1 MISRY
6 TLPEMEKVWSETN
19 KYDNWLKVEI
29 AVCWAL
35 KEVGTI
41 PVDDYNKIKK
51 SNYNYKRLNEILSD
65 TKHDMTA
72 FLLSIT
78 ENMSDEGRWIHYGL
92 TTSDVWD
99 TATSLQIV
107 EAANI
112 ILVQLK
118 NLKNILTNQAIK
130 HKDTVMMGRTHGIH
144 AEPMTL
150 GLKFLLWAEEISRSQ
165 IRLENSIIQIN
176 IGKISGPVGTNAS
189 VSPKV
194 EELTC
199 ERLGLNVAPI
209 SNQIIQRDRYADF
222 MTTLAICGGS
232 LEKFATE
239 IRSLQRTEI
248 GELQEPFGSLQTG
261 SSSMPHKKNPDI
273 TERIC
278 GLSRILRGNS
288 LVALENISLWG
299 ERDISHS
306 SAERIV
312 LPDSCFT
319 INYMLHKFIEI
330 MEGLIIN
337 EDKMKENINY
347 TRGLIYSQRLMLTLI
362 SKGMTRDIAYR
373 IVQKSSNDSW
383 NNKIEFKTLISNN
396 TEIKDI
402 LSLKEIDEV
411 FDINYYLRN
420 ISYKFNNSNLIKD
433 RLS

>member
-6 TLPEMEKVWSETN
+6 TLPEMEKVWSDSN

-41 PVDDYNKIKK
+41 PQEDFNKIEK
-51 SNYNYKRLNEILSD
+51 SNYDYDRLNEILED

-78 ENMSDEGRWIHYGL
+78 EKMGNEGRWIHFGL

-99 TATSLQIV
+99 TATSMQIV
-107 EAANI
+107 QAANI
-112 ILVQLK
+112 ILDQII
-118 NLKNILTNQAIK
+118 NLKKLLANLSVK
-130 HKDTVMMGRTHGIH
+130 YKDTVMMGRTHGIH
-144 AEPMTL
+144 AEPITL
-150 GLKFLLWAEEISRSQ
+150 GLKLLLWTEEIGRAEK
-165 IRLENSIIQIN
+165 RLENSISQIN
-176 IGKISGPVGTNAS
+176 FGKISGPVGTNAS
-189 VSPKV
+189 VSPEV
-194 EELTC
+194 EKLTC
-199 ERLGLNVAPI
+199 DKLGLNVAPV

-248 GELQEPFGSLQTG
+248 GELQEPFGDLQTG

-278 GLSRILRGNS
+278 GLSRVLRGNA
-288 LVALENISLWG
+288 LVSLENISLWG

-306 SAERIV
+306 SAERIT

-319 INYMLHKFIEI
+319 INYMLFKFTEI
-330 MEGLIIN
+330 MTGLIVN
-337 EDKMKENINY
+337 EDKMIDNINLS
-347 TRGLIYSQRLMLTLI
+347 RGLIYSQRLMLTLI
-362 SKGMTRDIAYR
+362 SKGMTRDTAYR
-373 IVQKSSNDSW
+373 IVQKNSNDAW
-383 NNKIEFKTLISNN
+383 NNKIELKKLISENAEVNKTLSNQ
-396 TEIKDI
+396 EI
-402 LSLKEIDEV
+402 EEV
-411 FDINYYLRN
+411 FDINYYLKN
-420 ISYKFNNSNLIKD
+420 INYKFENSKLIKEI
-433 RLS
+433 

>member
-6 TLPEMEKVWSETN
+6 TLPEMEKVWSDSN

-41 PVDDYNKIKK
+41 PQEDFDKIEK
-51 SNYNYKRLNEILSD
+51 SNYDYNRLNEILED

-78 ENMSDEGRWIHYGL
+78 EKMGNEGRWIHFGL

-99 TATSLQIV
+99 TATSMQIV
-107 EAANI
+107 QAANI
-112 ILVQLK
+112 ILDQIK
-118 NLKNILTNQAIK
+118 NLKKLLANLSIK
-130 HKDTVMMGRTHGIH
+130 YKDTVMMGRTHGIH
-144 AEPMTL
+144 AEPITL
-150 GLKFLLWAEEISRSQ
+150 GLKLLLWTEEIGRAEQ
-165 IRLENSIIQIN
+165 RLENSISQIN
-176 IGKISGPVGTNAS
+176 FGKISGPVGTNAS
-189 VSPKV
+189 VSPEV
-194 EELTC
+194 EKLTC
-199 ERLGLNVAPI
+199 DKLGLNVAPV

-248 GELQEPFGSLQTG
+248 GELQEPFGDLQTG

-278 GLSRILRGNS
+278 GLSRVLRGNA
-288 LVALENISLWG
+288 LVSLENISLWG

-306 SAERIV
+306 SAERIT

-319 INYMLHKFIEI
+319 INYMLFKFTEI
-330 MEGLIIN
+330 MAGLIVN
-337 EDKMKENINY
+337 EDKMIDNINLS
-347 TRGLIYSQRLMLTLI
+347 RGLIYSQRLMLTLI
-362 SKGMTRDIAYR
+362 SKGMTRDTAYR
-373 IVQKSSNDSW
+373 IVQKKSNDAW
-383 NNKIEFKTLISNN
+383 NNKIELKKLISQNDEVNKTLSNQ
-396 TEIKDI
+396 EI
-402 LSLKEIDEV
+402 EEV
-411 FDINYYLRN
+411 FDINYYLKN
-420 ISYKFNNSNLIKD
+420 INYKFENSKLLKEI
-433 RLS
+433 

>member
-6 TLPEMEKVWSETN
+6 TLPEMEKVWSDSN

-41 PVDDYNKIKK
+41 PQEDFDKIEK
-51 SNYNYKRLNEILSD
+51 SNYDYNRLNEILED

-78 ENMSDEGRWIHYGL
+78 EKMGNEGRWIHFGL

-99 TATSLQIV
+99 TATSMQIV
-107 EAANI
+107 QAANI
-112 ILVQLK
+112 ILDQIK
-118 NLKNILTNQAIK
+118 NLKKLLANLSIK
-130 HKDTVMMGRTHGIH
+130 YKDTVMMGRTHGIH
-144 AEPMTL
+144 AEPITL
-150 GLKFLLWAEEISRSQ
+150 GLKLLLWTEEIGRAEK
-165 IRLENSIIQIN
+165 RLENSISQIN
-176 IGKISGPVGTNAS
+176 FGKISGPVGTNAS
-189 VSPKV
+189 VSPEV
-194 EELTC
+194 EKLTC
-199 ERLGLNVAPI
+199 DKLGLNVAPV

-248 GELQEPFGSLQTG
+248 GELQEPFGDLQTG

-278 GLSRILRGNS
+278 GLSRLLRGNA
-288 LVALENISLWG
+288 LVSLENISLWG

-306 SAERIV
+306 SAERIT

-319 INYMLHKFIEI
+319 INYMLFKFTEI
-330 MEGLIIN
+330 MAGLIVN
-337 EDKMKENINY
+337 EDKMIDNINLS
-347 TRGLIYSQRLMLTLI
+347 RGLIYSQRLMLTLI
-362 SKGMTRDIAYR
+362 SKGMTRDTAYR
-373 IVQKSSNDSW
+373 IVQKNSNDAW
-383 NNKIEFKTLISNN
+383 NNKIELKKLISENDEVNKTLSNQ
-396 TEIKDI
+396 EI
-402 LSLKEIDEV
+402 EEV
-411 FDINYYLRN
+411 FDINYYLKN
-420 ISYKFNNSNLIKD
+420 INYKFENSKLLKEI
-433 RLS
+433 

>member
-6 TLPEMEKVWSETN
+6 TLPEMEQIWSDTN
-19 KYDNWLKVEI
+19 KYDTWLKVEL

-41 PVDDYNKIKK
+41 PKSDFNKIEK
-51 SNYNYKRLNEILSD
+51 SNYNYERLNEILED

-78 ENMSDEGRWIHYGL
+78 EKMGDEGRWIHYGL

-99 TATSLQIV
+99 TATSIQIV
-107 EAANI
+107 QAAKI
-112 ILVQLK
+112 ILSQITQLK
-118 NLKNILTNQAIK
+118 NLLSNLAIK
-130 HKDTVMMGRTHGIH
+130 YKNSVMMGRTHGIH

-150 GLKFLLWAEEISRSQ
+150 GLKFLLWAEEISRAE
-165 IRLENSIIQIN
+165 IRLSNSIAQIN
-176 IGKISGPVGTNAS
+176 FGKISGPVGTNAS
-189 VSPKV
+189 VSPRV

-199 ERLGLNVAPI
+199 EKLGISVAPV

-222 MTTLAICGGS
+222 MTTLAISGGS

-248 GELQEPFGSLQTG
+248 GELQEPFGDLQTG

-278 GLSRILRGNS
+278 GLSRVLRGNA

-306 SAERIV
+306 SAERIT

-319 INYMLHKFIEI
+319 LNYMLHKFIEI
-330 MEGLIIN
+330 MSGLIVN
-337 EDKMKENINY
+337 EDKMTDNINMSL
-347 TRGLIYSQRLMLTLI
+347 GLIYSQRLMLTLI
-362 SKGMTRDIAYR
+362 SKGMTRDTAYR
-373 IVQKSSNDSW
+373 IVQKNSNDAW
-383 NNKIEFKTLISNN
+383 NKKIELKSLISKNKEVN
-396 TEIKDI
+396 QT
-402 LSLKEIDEV
+402 LSSDEIDEV
-411 FDINYYLRN
+411 FDINYYLKN
-420 ISYKFNNSNLIKD
+420 INYKFEHSKLLKEIKK
-433 RLS
+433 

>member
-6 TLPEMEKVWSETN
+6 TLPEMEKVWSDTN

-41 PVDDYNKIKK
+41 PPEDFDKIEK
-51 SNYNYKRLNEILSD
+51 SNYDYDRLNEILED

-78 ENMSDEGRWIHYGL
+78 EKMGNEGRWIHFGL

-99 TATSLQIV
+99 TATSMQIV
-107 EAANI
+107 QAANI
-112 ILVQLK
+112 ILDQIK
-118 NLKNILTNQAIK
+118 NLKKLFANLSVK
-130 HKDTVMMGRTHGIH
+130 YKDTVMMGRTHGIH

-150 GLKFLLWAEEISRSQ
+150 GLKLLLWTEEISRSEL
-165 IRLENSIIQIN
+165 RLKQSIEQIN
-176 IGKISGPVGTNAS
+176 VGKISGPVGTNAT
-189 VSPKV
+189 VSPEV
-194 EELTC
+194 EKLTC
-199 ERLGLNVAPI
+199 DKLKIKVAPV

-248 GELQEPFGSLQTG
+248 GELQEPFGDLQTG

-278 GLSRILRGNS
+278 GLSRVLRGNA
-288 LVALENISLWG
+288 LVSLENISLWG

-306 SAERIV
+306 SAERIT

-319 INYMLHKFIEI
+319 INYMLFKFTEI
-330 MEGLIIN
+330 MTGLIVN
-337 EDKMKENINY
+337 EDKMIDNINLS
-347 TRGLIYSQRLMLTLI
+347 RGLIYSQRLMLTLI
-362 SKGMTRDIAYR
+362 SKGMTRDTAYR
-373 IVQKSSNDSW
+373 IVQKNSNDAW
-383 NNKIEFKTLISNN
+383 NNKIELKKLISENIEVNKTLSNQ
-396 TEIKDI
+396 EI
-402 LSLKEIDEV
+402 EEV
-411 FDINYYLRN
+411 FDINYYLKN
-420 ISYKFNNSNLIKD
+420 INYKFENSKLIKEI
-433 RLS
+433 

>member
-6 TLPEMEKVWSETN
+6 TLPEMEKVWSDSN

-41 PVDDYNKIKK
+41 PQEDFNKIEK
-51 SNYNYKRLNEILSD
+51 SNYDYDRLNEILED

-78 ENMSDEGRWIHYGL
+78 EKMGNEGRWIHFGL

-99 TATSLQIV
+99 TATSMQIV
-107 EAANI
+107 QAANI
-112 ILVQLK
+112 ILDQIK
-118 NLKNILTNQAIK
+118 NLKKLLANLSVK
-130 HKDTVMMGRTHGIH
+130 YKDTVMMGRTHGIH
-144 AEPMTL
+144 AEPITL
-150 GLKFLLWAEEISRSQ
+150 GLKLLLWTEEIGRAEK
-165 IRLENSIIQIN
+165 RLENSISQIN
-176 IGKISGPVGTNAS
+176 FGKISGPVGTNAS
-189 VSPKV
+189 VSPEV
-194 EELTC
+194 EKLTC
-199 ERLGLNVAPI
+199 DKLGLNVAPV

-248 GELQEPFGSLQTG
+248 GELQEPFGDLQTG

-278 GLSRILRGNS
+278 GLSRVLRGNA
-288 LVALENISLWG
+288 LVSLENISLWG

-306 SAERIV
+306 SAERIT

-319 INYMLHKFIEI
+319 INYMLFKFTEI
-330 MEGLIIN
+330 MAGLIVN
-337 EDKMKENINY
+337 EDKMIDNINLS
-347 TRGLIYSQRLMLTLI
+347 RGLIYSQRLMLTLI
-362 SKGMTRDIAYR
+362 SKGMTRDTAYR
-373 IVQKSSNDSW
+373 IVQKNSNDAW
-383 NNKIEFKTLISNN
+383 NNKIELKKLISENAEVNKTLSNQ
-396 TEIKDI
+396 EI
-402 LSLKEIDEV
+402 EEV
-411 FDINYYLRN
+411 FDINYYLKN
-420 ISYKFNNSNLIKD
+420 INYKFENSKLIKEI
-433 RLS
+433 

>member
-1 MISRY
+1 
-6 TLPEMEKVWSETN
+6 
-19 KYDNWLKVEI
+19 
-29 AVCWAL
+29 
-35 KEVGTI
+35 
-41 PVDDYNKIKK
+41 
-51 SNYNYKRLNEILSD
+51 
-65 TKHDMTA
+65 
-72 FLLSIT
+72 
-78 ENMSDEGRWIHYGL
+78 
-92 TTSDVWD
+92 
-99 TATSLQIV
+99 
-107 EAANI
+107 
-112 ILVQLK
+112 
-118 NLKNILTNQAIK
+118 
-130 HKDTVMMGRTHGIH
+130 
-144 AEPMTL
+144 
-150 GLKFLLWAEEISRSQ
+150 
-165 IRLENSIIQIN
+165 
-176 IGKISGPVGTNAS
+176 VGTNAS

>member
-6 TLPEMEKVWSETN
+6 TLPEMEKVWSDSN

-41 PVDDYNKIKK
+41 PQEDFDKIEK
-51 SNYNYKRLNEILSD
+51 SNYDYNRLNEILED

-78 ENMSDEGRWIHYGL
+78 EKMGNEGRWIHFGL

-99 TATSLQIV
+99 TATSMQIV
-107 EAANI
+107 QAANI
-112 ILVQLK
+112 ILDQIK
-118 NLKNILTNQAIK
+118 NLKKLLANLSIK
-130 HKDTVMMGRTHGIH
+130 YKDTVMMGRTHGIH
-144 AEPMTL
+144 AEPITL
-150 GLKFLLWAEEISRSQ
+150 GLKLLLWTEEIGRAEQ
-165 IRLENSIIQIN
+165 RLENSISQIN
-176 IGKISGPVGTNAS
+176 FGKISGPVGTNAS
-189 VSPKV
+189 VSPEV
-194 EELTC
+194 EKLTC
-199 ERLGLNVAPI
+199 DKLGLNVAPV

-248 GELQEPFGSLQTG
+248 SELQEPFGDLQTG

-278 GLSRILRGNS
+278 GLSRVLRGNA
-288 LVALENISLWG
+288 LVSLENISLWG

-306 SAERIV
+306 SAERIT

-319 INYMLHKFIEI
+319 INYMLFKFTEI
-330 MEGLIIN
+330 MTGLIVN
-337 EDKMKENINY
+337 EDKMIDNINLS
-347 TRGLIYSQRLMLTLI
+347 RGLIYSQRLMLTLI
-362 SKGMTRDIAYR
+362 SKGMTRDTAYR
-373 IVQKSSNDSW
+373 IVQKNSNDAW
-383 NNKIEFKTLISNN
+383 NNKIELKKLISENDEVNKTLSNQ
-396 TEIKDI
+396 EI
-402 LSLKEIDEV
+402 EEV
-411 FDINYYLRN
+411 FDINYYLKN
-420 ISYKFNNSNLIKD
+420 INYKFENSKLLKEI
-433 RLS
+433 

>member
-6 TLPEMEKVWSETN
+6 TLPEMEKVWSDSN

-41 PVDDYNKIKK
+41 PQEDFNKIEK
-51 SNYNYKRLNEILSD
+51 SKYDYDRLNEILED

-78 ENMSDEGRWIHYGL
+78 EKMGNEGRWIHFGL

-99 TATSLQIV
+99 TATSMQIV
-107 EAANI
+107 QAANI
-112 ILVQLK
+112 ILDQIK
-118 NLKNILTNQAIK
+118 NLKKLLANLSLK
-130 HKDTVMMGRTHGIH
+130 YKDTVMMGRTHGIH
-144 AEPMTL
+144 AEPITL
-150 GLKFLLWAEEISRSQ
+150 GLKLLLWTEEIGRAEK
-165 IRLENSIIQIN
+165 RLENSISQIN
-176 IGKISGPVGTNAS
+176 FGKISGPVGTNAS
-189 VSPKV
+189 VSPEV
-194 EELTC
+194 EKLTC
-199 ERLGLNVAPI
+199 DKLGLNVAPV

-248 GELQEPFGSLQTG
+248 GELQEPFGDLQTG

-278 GLSRILRGNS
+278 GLSRVLRGNA
-288 LVALENISLWG
+288 LVSLENISLWG

-306 SAERIV
+306 SAERIT

-319 INYMLHKFIEI
+319 INYMLFKFTEI
-330 MEGLIIN
+330 MTGLIVN
-337 EDKMKENINY
+337 EDKMIDNINLS
-347 TRGLIYSQRLMLTLI
+347 RGLIYSQRLMLTLI
-362 SKGMTRDIAYR
+362 SKGMTRDTAYR
-373 IVQKSSNDSW
+373 IVQKNSNDAW
-383 NNKIEFKTLISNN
+383 NNKVELKKLISENDDVNKTLSNQ
-396 TEIKDI
+396 EI
-402 LSLKEIDEV
+402 EEV
-411 FDINYYLRN
+411 FDINYYLKN
-420 ISYKFNNSNLIKD
+420 INYKFENSKLIKEI
-433 RLS
+433 

>member
-6 TLPEMEKVWSETN
+6 TLPEMEKVWSDSN

-41 PVDDYNKIKK
+41 PQEDFDKIEK
-51 SNYNYKRLNEILSD
+51 SNYDYNRLNEILED

-78 ENMSDEGRWIHYGL
+78 EKMGNEGRWIHFGL

-99 TATSLQIV
+99 TATSMQIV
-107 EAANI
+107 QAANI
-112 ILVQLK
+112 ILDQIK
-118 NLKNILTNQAIK
+118 NLKKLLANLSIK
-130 HKDTVMMGRTHGIH
+130 YKDTVMMGRTHGIH
-144 AEPMTL
+144 AEPITL
-150 GLKFLLWAEEISRSQ
+150 GLKLLLWTEEIGRAEQ
-165 IRLENSIIQIN
+165 RLENSISQIN
-176 IGKISGPVGTNAS
+176 FGKISGPVGTNAS
-189 VSPKV
+189 VSPEV
-194 EELTC
+194 EKLTC
-199 ERLGLNVAPI
+199 DKLGLNVAPV

-248 GELQEPFGSLQTG
+248 SELQEPFGDLQTG

-278 GLSRILRGNS
+278 GLSRVLRGNA
-288 LVALENISLWG
+288 LVSLENISLWG

-306 SAERIV
+306 SAERIT

-319 INYMLHKFIEI
+319 INYMLFKFTEI
-330 MEGLIIN
+330 MAGLIVN
-337 EDKMKENINY
+337 EDKMIDNINLS
-347 TRGLIYSQRLMLTLI
+347 RGLIYSQRLMLTLI
-362 SKGMTRDIAYR
+362 SKGMTRDTAYR
-373 IVQKSSNDSW
+373 IVQKNSNDAW
-383 NNKIEFKTLISNN
+383 NNKIELKKLISENDEVNKTLSNQ
-396 TEIKDI
+396 EI
-402 LSLKEIDEV
+402 EEV
-411 FDINYYLRN
+411 FDINYYLKN
-420 ISYKFNNSNLIKD
+420 INYKFENSKLLKEI
-433 RLS
+433 

>member
-6 TLPEMEKVWSETN
+6 TLPEMEKVWSDSN

-41 PVDDYNKIKK
+41 PQEDFNKIEK
-51 SNYNYKRLNEILSD
+51 SNYDYDRLNEILED

-78 ENMSDEGRWIHYGL
+78 EKMGNEGRWIHFGL

-99 TATSLQIV
+99 TATSMQIV
-107 EAANI
+107 QAANI
-112 ILVQLK
+112 ILDQIK
-118 NLKNILTNQAIK
+118 NLKKLLANLSVK
-130 HKDTVMMGRTHGIH
+130 YKDTVMMGRTHGIH
-144 AEPMTL
+144 AEPITL
-150 GLKFLLWAEEISRSQ
+150 GLKLLLWTEEIGRAEK
-165 IRLENSIIQIN
+165 RLENSISQIN
-176 IGKISGPVGTNAS
+176 FGKISGPVGTNAS
-189 VSPKV
+189 VSPEV
-194 EELTC
+194 EKLTC
-199 ERLGLNVAPI
+199 DKLGLNVAPV

-248 GELQEPFGSLQTG
+248 GELQEPFGDLQTG

-278 GLSRILRGNS
+278 GLSRVLRGNA
-288 LVALENISLWG
+288 LVSLENISLWG

-306 SAERIV
+306 SAERIT

-319 INYMLHKFIEI
+319 INYMLFKFTEI
-330 MEGLIIN
+330 MTGLIVN
-337 EDKMKENINY
+337 EDKMIDNINLS
-347 TRGLIYSQRLMLTLI
+347 RGLIYSQRLMLTLI
-362 SKGMTRDIAYR
+362 SKGMTRDTAYR
-373 IVQKSSNDSW
+373 IVQKNSNDAW
-383 NNKIEFKTLISNN
+383 NNKIELKKLISENIEVNKTLSNQ
-396 TEIKDI
+396 EI
-402 LSLKEIDEV
+402 EEV
-411 FDINYYLRN
+411 FDINYYLKN
-420 ISYKFNNSNLIKD
+420 INYKFENSKLIKEI
-433 RLS
+433 

>member
-6 TLPEMEKVWSETN
+6 TLPEMEKVWSDSN

-41 PVDDYNKIKK
+41 PQEDFNKIEK
-51 SNYNYKRLNEILSD
+51 SNYDYDRLNEILED

-78 ENMSDEGRWIHYGL
+78 EKMGNEGRWIHFGL

-99 TATSLQIV
+99 TATSMQIV
-107 EAANI
+107 QAANI
-112 ILVQLK
+112 ILDQIK
-118 NLKNILTNQAIK
+118 NLKKLLANLSVK
-130 HKDTVMMGRTHGIH
+130 YKDTVMMGRTHGIH
-144 AEPMTL
+144 AEPITL
-150 GLKFLLWAEEISRSQ
+150 GLKLLLWTEEIGRAEK
-165 IRLENSIIQIN
+165 RLENSISQIN
-176 IGKISGPVGTNAS
+176 FGKISGPVGTNAS
-189 VSPKV
+189 VSPEV
-194 EELTC
+194 EKLTC
-199 ERLGLNVAPI
+199 DKLGLNVAPV

-248 GELQEPFGSLQTG
+248 GELQEPFGDLQTG

-278 GLSRILRGNS
+278 GLSRVLRGNA
-288 LVALENISLWG
+288 LVSLENISLWG

-306 SAERIV
+306 SAERIT

-319 INYMLHKFIEI
+319 INYMLFKFTEI
-330 MEGLIIN
+330 MTGLIVN
-337 EDKMKENINY
+337 EDKMIDNINLS
-347 TRGLIYSQRLMLTLI
+347 RGLIYSQRLMLTLI
-362 SKGMTRDIAYR
+362 SKGMTRDTAYR
-373 IVQKSSNDSW
+373 IVQKNSNDAW
-383 NNKIEFKTLISNN
+383 NNKIELKKLISENAEVNKTLSNQ
-396 TEIKDI
+396 EI
-402 LSLKEIDEV
+402 EEV
-411 FDINYYLRN
+411 FDINYYLKN
-420 ISYKFNNSNLIKD
+420 INYKFENSKLIKEI
-433 RLS
+433 

>member
-6 TLPEMEKVWSETN
+6 TLPEMEKVWSDSN

-41 PVDDYNKIKK
+41 PLEDFNKIEK
-51 SNYNYKRLNEILSD
+51 SNYNYDRLNEILED

-78 ENMSDEGRWIHYGL
+78 EKMGNEGRWIHFGL

-99 TATSLQIV
+99 TATSMQIV
-107 EAANI
+107 QAANI
-112 ILVQLK
+112 ILDQVK
-118 NLKNILTNQAIK
+118 NLKKLLANLSVKYKN
-130 HKDTVMMGRTHGIH
+130 TVMMGRTHGIH

-150 GLKFLLWAEEISRSQ
+150 GLKLLLWTEEIGRAEQ
-165 IRLENSIIQIN
+165 RLENSISQIN
-176 IGKISGPVGTNAS
+176 FGKISGPVGTNAS
-189 VSPKV
+189 VSPEV
-194 EELTC
+194 EKLTC
-199 ERLGLNVAPI
+199 DKLGLNVAPV

-248 GELQEPFGSLQTG
+248 GELQEPFGDLQTG

-278 GLSRILRGNS
+278 GLSRILRGNA
-288 LVALENISLWG
+288 LVSLENISLWG

-306 SAERIV
+306 SAERIT

-319 INYMLHKFIEI
+319 INYMLFKFTEI
-330 MEGLIIN
+330 MAGLIVN
-337 EDKMKENINY
+337 EDKMIDNINLS
-347 TRGLIYSQRLMLTLI
+347 RGLIYSQRLMLTLI
-362 SKGMTRDIAYR
+362 SKGMSRDTAYR
-373 IVQKSSNDSW
+373 IVQKNSNDAW
-383 NNKIEFKTLISNN
+383 NNKIELKELISKNKEVNKTLSNQ
-396 TEIKDI
+396 EI
-402 LSLKEIDEV
+402 EEV
-411 FDINYYLRN
+411 FDINYYLKN
-420 ISYKFNNSNLIKD
+420 INYKFENSKLLKD
-433 RLS
+433 M

>member
-6 TLPEMEKVWSETN
+6 TLPEMEKVWSDSN

-41 PVDDYNKIKK
+41 PQEDFDKIEK
-51 SNYNYKRLNEILSD
+51 SNYDYNRLNEILED

-78 ENMSDEGRWIHYGL
+78 EKMGNEGRWIHFGL

-99 TATSLQIV
+99 TATSMQIV
-107 EAANI
+107 QAANI
-112 ILVQLK
+112 ILDQIK
-118 NLKNILTNQAIK
+118 NLKKLLANLSIK
-130 HKDTVMMGRTHGIH
+130 YKDTVMMGRTHGIH

-150 GLKFLLWAEEISRSQ
+150 GLKLLLWTEEIGRAEK
-165 IRLENSIIQIN
+165 RLENSISQIN
-176 IGKISGPVGTNAS
+176 FGKISGPVGTNAS
-189 VSPKV
+189 VSPEV
-194 EELTC
+194 EKLTC
-199 ERLGLNVAPI
+199 DKLGLNVAPV

-248 GELQEPFGSLQTG
+248 SELQEPFGDLQTG

-278 GLSRILRGNS
+278 GLSRVLRGNA
-288 LVALENISLWG
+288 LVSLENISLWG

-306 SAERIV
+306 SAERIT

-319 INYMLHKFIEI
+319 INYMLFKFTEI
-330 MEGLIIN
+330 MEGLIVN
-337 EDKMKENINY
+337 EDKMIDNINLS
-347 TRGLIYSQRLMLTLI
+347 RGLIYSQRLMLTLI
-362 SKGMTRDIAYR
+362 SKGMTRDTAYR
-373 IVQKSSNDSW
+373 IVQKNSNDAW
-383 NNKIEFKTLISNN
+383 NNKIELKKLISENAEVNKTLSNQ
-396 TEIKDI
+396 EI
-402 LSLKEIDEV
+402 EEV
-411 FDINYYLRN
+411 FDINYYLKN
-420 ISYKFNNSNLIKD
+420 INYKFENSKLIKEI
-433 RLS
+433 

>member
-6 TLPEMEKVWSETN
+6 TLPEMEKVWSDSN

-41 PVDDYNKIKK
+41 PQEDFDKIEK
-51 SNYNYKRLNEILSD
+51 SNYDYNRLNEILED

-78 ENMSDEGRWIHYGL
+78 EKMGNEGRWIHFGL

-99 TATSLQIV
+99 TATSMQIV
-107 EAANI
+107 QAANI
-112 ILVQLK
+112 ILDQIK
-118 NLKNILTNQAIK
+118 NLKKLLANLSIK
-130 HKDTVMMGRTHGIH
+130 YKDTVMMGRTHGIH
-144 AEPMTL
+144 AEPITL
-150 GLKFLLWAEEISRSQ
+150 GLKLLLWTEEIGRAEK
-165 IRLENSIIQIN
+165 RLENSISQIN
-176 IGKISGPVGTNAS
+176 FGKISGPVGTNAS
-189 VSPKV
+189 VSPEV
-194 EELTC
+194 EKLTC
-199 ERLGLNVAPI
+199 DKLGLNVAPV

-248 GELQEPFGSLQTG
+248 SELQEPFGDLQTG

-278 GLSRILRGNS
+278 GLSRLLRGNA
-288 LVALENISLWG
+288 LVSLENISLWG

-306 SAERIV
+306 SAERIT

-319 INYMLHKFIEI
+319 INYMLFKFTEI
-330 MEGLIIN
+330 MAGLIVN
-337 EDKMKENINY
+337 EDKMIDNINLS
-347 TRGLIYSQRLMLTLI
+347 RGLIYSQRLMLTLI
-362 SKGMTRDIAYR
+362 SKGMTRDTAYR
-373 IVQKSSNDSW
+373 IVQKNSNDAW
-383 NNKIEFKTLISNN
+383 NNKIELKKLISENDEVNKTLSNQ
-396 TEIKDI
+396 EI
-402 LSLKEIDEV
+402 EEV
-411 FDINYYLRN
+411 FDINYYLKN
-420 ISYKFNNSNLIKD
+420 INYKFENSKLLKEI
-433 RLS
+433 

>member
-6 TLPEMEKVWSETN
+6 TLPEMEKVWSDSN

-41 PVDDYNKIKK
+41 PQEDFNKIEK
-51 SNYNYKRLNEILSD
+51 SNYNYDRLNEILED

-78 ENMSDEGRWIHYGL
+78 EKMGNEGRWIHFGL

-99 TATSLQIV
+99 TATSMQIV
-107 EAANI
+107 QAANI
-112 ILVQLK
+112 ILDQIK
-118 NLKNILTNQAIK
+118 NLKKLLANLSVK
-130 HKDTVMMGRTHGIH
+130 YKDTVMMGRTHGIH

-150 GLKFLLWAEEISRSQ
+150 GLKLLLWTEEIGRAEK
-165 IRLENSIIQIN
+165 RLENSISQIN
-176 IGKISGPVGTNAS
+176 FGKISGPVGTNAS
-189 VSPKV
+189 VSPEV
-194 EELTC
+194 EKLTC
-199 ERLGLNVAPI
+199 DKLGLNVAPV

-248 GELQEPFGSLQTG
+248 GELQEPFGDLQTG

-278 GLSRILRGNS
+278 GLSRVLRGNA
-288 LVALENISLWG
+288 LVSLENISLWG

-306 SAERIV
+306 SAERIT

-319 INYMLHKFIEI
+319 INYMLFKFTEI
-330 MEGLIIN
+330 MTGLIVN
-337 EDKMKENINY
+337 EDKMIDNINLS
-347 TRGLIYSQRLMLTLI
+347 RGLIYSQRLMLTLI
-362 SKGMTRDIAYR
+362 SKGMTRDTAYR
-373 IVQKSSNDSW
+373 IVQKNSNDAW
-383 NNKIEFKTLISNN
+383 NNKIELKKLISENAEVNKTLSNQ
-396 TEIKDI
+396 EI
-402 LSLKEIDEV
+402 EEV
-411 FDINYYLRN
+411 FDINYYLKN
-420 ISYKFNNSNLIKD
+420 INYKFENSKLIKEI
-433 RLS
+433 

>member
-6 TLPEMEKVWSETN
+6 TLPEMEKVWSDTN

-35 KEVGTI
+35 KEVVTI
-41 PVDDYNKIKK
+41 PPEDFDKIEK
-51 SNYNYKRLNEILSD
+51 SNYDYDRLNEILED

-78 ENMSDEGRWIHYGL
+78 EKMGNEGRWIHFGL

-99 TATSLQIV
+99 TATSMQIV
-107 EAANI
+107 QAANI
-112 ILVQLK
+112 ILDQIK
-118 NLKNILTNQAIK
+118 NLKKLLANLSVK
-130 HKDTVMMGRTHGIH
+130 YKDTVMMGRTHGIH

-150 GLKFLLWAEEISRSQ
+150 GLKLLLWTEEISRSEL
-165 IRLENSIIQIN
+165 RLKQSIEQIN
-176 IGKISGPVGTNAS
+176 VGKISGPVGTNAT
-189 VSPKV
+189 VSPEV
-194 EELTC
+194 EKLTC
-199 ERLGLNVAPI
+199 DKLKIKVAPV

-248 GELQEPFGSLQTG
+248 GELQEPFGDLQTG

-278 GLSRILRGNS
+278 GLSRVLRGNA
-288 LVALENISLWG
+288 LVSLENISLWG

-306 SAERIV
+306 SAERIT

-319 INYMLHKFIEI
+319 INYMLFKFTEI
-330 MEGLIIN
+330 MTGLIVN
-337 EDKMKENINY
+337 EDKMIDNINLS
-347 TRGLIYSQRLMLTLI
+347 RGLIYSQRLMLTLI
-362 SKGMTRDIAYR
+362 SKGMTRDTAYR
-373 IVQKSSNDSW
+373 IVQKNSNDAW
-383 NNKIEFKTLISNN
+383 NNKIELKKLISENIEVNKTLSNQ
-396 TEIKDI
+396 EI
-402 LSLKEIDEV
+402 EEV
-411 FDINYYLRN
+411 FDINYYLKN
-420 ISYKFNNSNLIKD
+420 INYKFENSKLIKEI
-433 RLS
+433 

>member
-6 TLPEMEKVWSETN
+6 TLPEMEKVWSDSN

-41 PVDDYNKIKK
+41 PQEDFDKIEK
-51 SNYNYKRLNEILSD
+51 SNYDYNRLNEILED

-78 ENMSDEGRWIHYGL
+78 EKMGNEGRWIHFGL

-99 TATSLQIV
+99 TATSMQIV
-107 EAANI
+107 QAANI
-112 ILVQLK
+112 ILDQIK
-118 NLKNILTNQAIK
+118 NLKKLLANLSIK
-130 HKDTVMMGRTHGIH
+130 YKDTVMMGRTHGIH
-144 AEPMTL
+144 AEPITL
-150 GLKFLLWAEEISRSQ
+150 GLKLLLWTEEIGRAEK
-165 IRLENSIIQIN
+165 RLENSISQIN
-176 IGKISGPVGTNAS
+176 FGKISGPVGTNAS
-189 VSPKV
+189 VSPEV
-194 EELTC
+194 EKLTC
-199 ERLGLNVAPI
+199 DKLGLNVAPV

-248 GELQEPFGSLQTG
+248 GELQEPFGDLQTG

-278 GLSRILRGNS
+278 GLSRVLRGNA
-288 LVALENISLWG
+288 LVSLENISLWG

-306 SAERIV
+306 SAERIT

-319 INYMLHKFIEI
+319 INYMLFKFTEI
-330 MEGLIIN
+330 MAGLIVN
-337 EDKMKENINY
+337 EDKMIDNINLS
-347 TRGLIYSQRLMLTLI
+347 RGLIYSQRLMLTLI
-362 SKGMTRDIAYR
+362 SKGMTRDTAYR
-373 IVQKSSNDSW
+373 IVQKNSNDAW
-383 NNKIEFKTLISNN
+383 NNKIELKKLISENDEVNKTLSNQ
-396 TEIKDI
+396 EI
-402 LSLKEIDEV
+402 EEV
-411 FDINYYLRN
+411 FDINYYLKN
-420 ISYKFNNSNLIKD
+420 INYKFENSKLLKEI
-433 RLS
+433 